1 MDKENE
7 NGRSGRNVPGRF
19 SVEAK
24 KCIDCDLCRDIAPE
38 FFARD
43 DDGYSKI
50 VKQPTS
56 TDEVETFVEAMD
68 SCPVSAI
75 VDNGE

>member
-1 MDKENE
+1 MDNE
-7 NGRSGRNVPGRF
+7 NREQGQGGEGRF
-19 SVEAK
+19 RVDSE

-50 VKQPTS
+50 IKQPIS
-56 TDEVETFVEAMD
+56 EDEVEACIEAMD

-75 VDNGE
+75 VDGGD

>member
-1 MDKENE
+1 MNKENE
-7 NGRSGRNVPGRF
+7 NGKPGQNVAGRF
-19 SVEAK
+19 SVDLD

-50 VKQPTS
+50 IKQPVS
-56 TDEVETFVEAMD
+56 ADELETCIEAMD

-75 VDNGE
+75 IDNGE

>member
-1 MDKENE
+1 MNIKNENE
-7 NGRSGRNVPGRF
+7 LGQNVAGRF
-19 SVEAK
+19 YVDTD
-24 KCIDCDLCRDIAPE
+24 KCIDCDLCRDIAPA

-50 VKQPTS
+50 IKQPAS
-56 TDEVETFVEAMD
+56 ADEVEACIEAMD
-68 SCPVSAI
+68 SCPVTAI